1 MGDTRVNESTEQS
14 TNEPTDQGKNG
25 FQPITSQE
33 ALDKI
38 IGDRLARDRK
48 NREPV
53 VPDDYEDL
61 KQAAARLK
69 EIEDGEKSELQKA
82 EDRIAALEKQT
93 ADLEAEKQKA
103 EHTALRST
111 VASEKGVPANMLQG
125 TTKEELEAFA
135 DELIQFRGNT
145 TPSPV
150 PASGTGDPNESVTSV
165 STGRERAKTK

>member
-1 MGDTRVNESTEQS
+1 MGDTRVNEPTEQPTS
-14 TNEPTDQGKNG
+14 EPAEQGKNG

-38 IGDRLARDRK
+38 VGDRLARDRK
-48 NREPV
+48 NRA

-103 EHTALRST
+103 EQTALRST
-111 VASEKGVPANMLQG
+111 VASDKGVPAHMLQG

-135 DELIQFRGNT
+135 DELIQFRGNS

-150 PASGTGDPNESVTSV
+150 PASGTGDPNESVASV